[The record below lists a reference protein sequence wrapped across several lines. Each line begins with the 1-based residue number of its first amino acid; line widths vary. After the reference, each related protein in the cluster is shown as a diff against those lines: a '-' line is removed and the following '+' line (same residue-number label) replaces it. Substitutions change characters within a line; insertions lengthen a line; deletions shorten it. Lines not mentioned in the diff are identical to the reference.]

1 MEEMA
6 NVKFRLSSIEKEHLV
21 MNHDVIDF
29 TTLDEDK
36 LKFQYKIDTVIR
48 LTQDIISVI
57 PTVRYIYEDRE
68 ALLAS
73 TVFNFTVPNLSA
85 TITVDKENQQI
96 NVRADI
102 FPTLLGNAYSTLRGI
117 VYARTDGSELKRF
130 PLPMIDARTLVEKN
144 GISVEE

>member
-1 MEEMA
+1 MEEMT
-6 NVKFRLSSIEKEHLV
+6 NVKFRLSSIEKELLV
-21 MNHDVIDF
+21 ISHDVIDF
-29 TTLDEDK
+29 TTWDEGK
-36 LKFQYKIDTVIR
+36 LKFQYKIETIIR
-48 LTQDIISVI
+48 LPNDIISVI
-57 PTVRYIYEDRE
+57 PTVRYTYEDRE

-73 TVFNFTVPNLSA
+73 SVFNFAVPNLSA